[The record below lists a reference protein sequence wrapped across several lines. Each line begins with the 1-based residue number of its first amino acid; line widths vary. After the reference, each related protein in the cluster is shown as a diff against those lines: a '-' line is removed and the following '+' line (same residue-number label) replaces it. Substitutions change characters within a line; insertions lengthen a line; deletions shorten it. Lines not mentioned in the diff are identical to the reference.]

1 MKPEFRVK
9 NNKIVVL
16 ISINSEMATNYFT
29 IDKWNTEYV
38 IAYRVSSNNAQR
50 TIGVKINFI
59 LIVALNNNPN
69 NTLQR

>member
-16 ISINSEMATNYFT
+16 ISINSEMATNSFT

-38 IAYRVSSNNAQR
+38 IAYKVSSNNAQR
-50 TIGVKINFI
+50 TIGVTINFI
-59 LIVALNNNPN
+59 LIVALDNNPN